1 MKTFNDTHRV
11 MLTDLSPHADT
22 PIFDFPFKTEL
33 SFKKLIDYWKDKT
46 QSKNKVFR
54 RFAKEIIE
62 SLEGKPEL
70 YEPIRDLSL
79 LEKHKEVIMSMMS
92 TVFPFAF
99 WEKQACAA
107 AIPFSMKAFH
117 ASDLFR
123 ELFTDEEGRINIDN
137 MNIKDKVFSNGKAV
151 GAFTAILKNV
161 YRLNVNMEFPMIYKY
176 IEPGTGLERYY
187 KMNFAEQFIDLVVK
201 GEIKPLTD
209 KEKRLIMMNLT
220 NVELLKSIIP
230 VDNFEIHGFMVINAI
245 DITGPEIISA
255 LKFALIEKD
264 AIVNKAGFENIEQKI
279 RSLLKVPGLRLGVT
293 AIPGDSEQLFK
304 YGTKIGQSF
313 ILNDKCINCCVSLEG
328 SMYDSL
334 FEDGKPFIVDDL
346 ETYPNKTI
354 VEEELLKQGIK
365 NILLAP
371 LIYNDETVGILEL
384 ASPEPGSI
392 NLLNA
397 LKLYDVLPLF
407 AVALSR
413 HLEELNNKVQS
424 VIKEKCT
431 AIHPSVEWRFR
442 EAALNLIMKE
452 TSGEISE
459 FEDIVFNDVYPLYG
473 LSDIRNS
480 SVQRNNSIREDLI
493 TNLNMA
499 YEIIHVA
506 RTYKPLEA
514 LDELGYRIGKHIESI
529 NFGLSSGDEA
539 QILSFLKNQ
548 IEPLFNH
555 IKGYDPEVQKYIQ
568 KYNESVDNKLGFIYK
583 RRKEFEESVAKLN
596 DTISNYIDEEQEK
609 VQVLYPHY
617 FEKYKTDGV
626 DHSIYVGASLAEN
639 GKFNKI
645 YLRNLRL
652 WQLMM
657 MCGIIKQTS
666 ELKSKLSTPLET
678 AQLILVQDI
687 PLSIKF
693 HLDQKKFD
701 VDGAYNIRY
710 EIMKKRIDKA
720 EIRGGEER
728 LTQPGKIAI
737 VYSQQSE
744 ANEYYE
750 YLDYLQALGLIDKN
764 IEQYE
769 LEDLQGVQGLKA
781 LRVTVNAAIPE
792 EKFEI
797 NGDAI
802 EKAVDKLI
810 NN

>member
-1 MKTFNDTHRV
+1 
-11 MLTDLSPHADT
+11 MLTDLRPNANV
-22 PIFDFPFKTEL
+22 PNFDFPFKTAL
-33 SFKKLIDYWKDKT
+33 SFKKLIDYWKYKT
-46 QSKNKVFR
+46 QSKNKVFGG
-54 RFAKEIIE
+54 FAEEIIQILE
-62 SLEGKPEL
+62 SKPEL
-70 YEPIRDLSL
+70 HEPIKDIAV
-79 LEKHKEVIMSMMS
+79 LEENKEVIMTMMS

-99 WEKQACAA
+99 WDKQACAA
-107 AIPFSMKAFH
+107 TVPFSMKAFH
-117 ASDLFR
+117 ASERFR
-123 ELFTDEEGRINIDN
+123 ELFTDEHGYINLQN
-137 MNIKDKVFSNGKAV
+137 LNIQDTVFHNGKTV
-151 GAFTAILKNV
+151 GAFVAILKNV
-161 YRLNVNMEFPMIYKY
+161 YKLNVNMEFPMIYKY

-187 KMNFAEQFIDLVVK
+187 KMNFAEEFVDLVVK
-201 GEIKPLTD
+201 DPVKPLTEE
-209 KEKRLIMMNLT
+209 EKRIIMMNLT
-220 NVELLKSIIP
+220 DVNLLKTIIP
-230 VDNFEIHGFMVINAI
+230 VDNFEIQGFMVINAI

-255 LKFALIEKD
+255 LKFALIERD
-264 AIVNKAGFENIEQKI
+264 AIVSKAGFENIEQKL
-279 RSLLKVPGLRLGVT
+279 RSLLKIPGLRLGVT

-304 YGTKIGQSF
+304 YGTKIGHSF
-313 ILNDKCINCCVSLEG
+313 ILNQRCIKSCDSLEG
-328 SMYDSL
+328 SVYETL
-334 FEDGKPFIVDDL
+334 FDEDRPFIVDNL
-346 ETYPNKTI
+346 ETYPGKTM
-354 VEEELLKQGIK
+354 VEEELLAQGIR

-371 LIYNDETVGILEL
+371 LIYNGETVGILEL
-384 ASPEPGSI
+384 ASPEAGSI

-397 LKLYDVLPLF
+397 LKLQEVLPLF
-407 AVALSR
+407 AVALAR
-413 HLEELNNKVQS
+413 NMEELNNKVQS

-452 TSGEISE
+452 NSGEVTE
-459 FEDIVFNDVYPLYG
+459 FEDIVFNEVYPLYG

-499 YEIIHVA
+499 NEIIHVA
-506 RTYKPLEA
+506 RSYKPIAA
-514 LDELGYRIGKHIESI
+514 LDEMGYRIGKQIEAI

-539 QILSFLKNQ
+539 QILGFLKNQ

-555 IKGYDPEVQKYIQ
+555 IKSYDPEVKKYID
-568 KYNESVDNKLGFIYK
+568 KYTASIDSKLGFIYK
-583 RRKEFEESVAKLN
+583 KRKDFEESVTRLN
-596 DTISNYIDEEQEK
+596 DVIANYIDAEQDK
-609 VQVLYPHY
+609 VQAVFPHY

-639 GKFNKI
+639 GRFNKI

-657 MCGIIKQTS
+657 MCGIVKKTAM
-666 ELKSKLSTPLET
+666 LKNTLSTPLET

-728 LTQPGKIAI
+728 LTQPGKIAV

-750 YLDYLQALGLIDKN
+750 YLDYLQALDLIDKN
-764 IEQYE
+764 IEQYD
-769 LEDLQGVQGLKA
+769 LEELQGVQGLKA
-781 LRVTVNAAIPE
+781 LRVTVNTGIAE
-792 EKFEI
+792 ENFKI
-797 NGDAI
+797 NGEDL
-802 EKAVDKLI
+802 EKAVKAL
-810 NN
+810 N